1 MKRFTALAALLLA
14 PALFAPPAAS
24 ARWTRPIPIESG
36 PSSPYAAPAVAVAG
50 RGDAAVAW
58 ETVRGGRLAPA
69 RERSCA
75 FAEPRPA
82 GCWPTVTI
90 KVAVW
95 TANREKVIRTL
106 WRRRVDPTMRIA
118 VATTRG
124 EVTVAWAVEDP
135 GGASESLHVAYG
147 PLKGRWQPSRVL
159 ARFSEQW
166 FTGGSFAAYPQLAVA
181 PDGTVVA
188 SWSACR
194 SVKACPRP
202 VGGVELAWRAP
213 GRGFSAPQLV
223 REAPEGARPVFDV
236 IGNAYLYSP
245 CSGRILLAAP
255 GSRRFTR
262 TVTLAR
268 GPVSDLS
275 VGTSGAGEGLVT
287 WAAAACSTDRAV
299 GNLPGAVLASSLK
312 GGVFS
317 ATQVLTPPGVLAY
330 DAQSAA
336 APGGGIASWRTTGE
350 DGVAVLTVRV
360 LGTPGLFAP
369 VPSGSEPVASTRG
382 GDILFRPAQI
392 RLSETAAPL
401 VLPRRGAPAET
412 APAASGVLA
421 AAPFARLA
429 AIAFYDPG
437 LALSVWR
444 SELLP

>member
-1 MKRFTALAALLLA
+1 MNRLTAAVVPLIACALLA
-14 PALFAPPAAS
+14 PSVAS
-24 ARWTRPIPIESG
+24 ARWTHPIPIESG

-58 ETVRGGRLAPA
+58 ETVRGGRLSPA
-69 RERSCA
+69 REKSCGL
-75 FAEPRPA
+75 AEPRPA
-82 GCWPTVTI
+82 SCSPTVTI

-106 WRRRVDPTMRIA
+106 WRQRVNPTMRIA
-118 VATTRG
+118 VATTSG

-135 GGASESLHVAYG
+135 GDVSESLHVAYG

-159 ARFSEQW
+159 AHFSEQW
-166 FTGGSFAAYPQLAVA
+166 FTGGSFTAYPQLAVA
-181 PDGTVVA
+181 PNGTVVA

-194 SVKACPRP
+194 SVTACPRP
-202 VGGVELAWRAP
+202 AGGVELAWRVP

-223 REAPEGARPVFDV
+223 REAPEGARPVYDV

-245 CSGRILLAAP
+245 CSGRILLASA

-268 GPVSDLS
+268 GPVSGLT

-299 GNLPGAVLASSLK
+299 GDLPGPVLASALK

-317 ATQVLTPPGVLAY
+317 ASQVLTPPGALAY
-330 DAQSAA
+330 DARSAA
-336 APGGGIASWRTTGE
+336 APGGGIASWRTTGS
-350 DGVAVLTVRV
+350 DGVAVLTVRAV
-360 LGTPGLFAP
+360 GTPGQFAP
-369 VPSGSEPVASTRG
+369 VPAGSEPVDSTGG
-382 GDILFRPAQI
+382 GDILFTPAHI
-392 RLSETAAPL
+392 WPSETVAPL
-401 VLPRRGAPAET
+401 VLPRRGARAET
-412 APAASGVLA
+412 APATSGVLT

-429 AIAFYDPG
+429 AVAWYSAG
-437 LALSVWR
+437 LKLAVWR